1 MILNDEQL
9 QIAKSQLNQLKGWIA
24 EIESREGQ
32 TNNQLRRMQLDGF
45 HGFAYE
51 TAKDIEEYED
61 LRQGNFQHPETIDL
75 SNLPKILVLT
85 RIVLGWTQEKLAQR
99 TNTKLDDLRRYES
112 NCYLG
117 ASLSKQIEIAEALD
131 IDTSACFRSQPE
143 DETDATTFTNPS
155 KIDSLDLEQFPVQE
169 VFKRGWIHNHEGIC
183 RTEAFKNWLVD
194 STGPLAK
201 ATLHRK
207 GRSGKLSPDM
217 PSVLTWQARILQ
229 LANSEVKKTV
239 IPKFMPDE
247 RWFKGLV
254 AATVE
259 PDGPA
264 KVKKLLLE
272 HGIVF
277 IVERHLPKTYL
288 DGAAMLSH
296 DGVPVVALTLR
307 RNRLDFFWFT
317 LFHELAHVYLHL
329 FTRHHV
335 NFFDRRILRRNKQK
349 DLSEQ
354 SESDEIENEADRFAQ
369 EKLID
374 PAAWEHCL
382 SRHSATQQNVLMDAQ
397 RLNVHPSIIAGR
409 LRKESNDSRIL
420 GNLLGQGSLHPH
432 FDDYKK

>member
-1 MILNDEQL
+1 MILNDDQL
-9 QIAKSQLNQLKGWIA
+9 LIAKSQLNQLKGWIA
-24 EIESREGQ
+24 EIESREVQ
-32 TNNQLRRMQLDGF
+32 TNNELRRMQLDGF
-45 HGFAYE
+45 HGFASE
-51 TAKDIEEYED
+51 TTKDIEEYES
-61 LRQGNFQHPETIDL
+61 LRQGNFQLPETIDL
-75 SNLPKILVLT
+75 SKLPKILVLT
-85 RIVLGWTQEKLAQR
+85 RIVLGWTQEKLAQH
-99 TNTKLDDLRRYES
+99 TNTTLDDLRRYES
-112 NCYLG
+112 YCYLG
-117 ASLSKQIEIAEALD
+117 ASLSKQMEIAEALE
-131 IDTSACFRSQPE
+131 IDTSACFRSQSA
-143 DETDATTFTNPS
+143 DETEASTFTNPS
-155 KIDSLDLEQFPVQE
+155 RIDSLDLEQFPVQE
-169 VFKRGWIHNHEGIC
+169 AFKRGWFHNHEGIC

-194 STGPLAK
+194 STGSLAK

-207 GRSGKLSPDM
+207 GRSSKFSPDM
-217 PSVLTWQARILQ
+217 PSVLTWQARILH

-247 RWFKGLV
+247 RWFESLV

-272 HGIVF
+272 HGIIF

-307 RNRLDFFWFT
+307 RNRLDYFWFT

-335 NFFDRRILRRNKQK
+335 YFFDRRILTRNRQK
-349 DLSEQ
+349 DFSEQ

-369 EKLID
+369 EKLIEST
-374 PAAWEHCL
+374 AWEHCP
-382 SRHSATQQNVLMDAQ
+382 SRHSATQQNVLTDAQ
-397 RLNVHPSIIAGR
+397 RLNIHPSIIAGR
-409 LRKESNDSRIL
+409 LRNERNDFRIL

-432 FDDYKK
+432 FDDYTK